1 MVLDQF
7 RFSTDQEIEK
17 QISSWWEDLEYF
29 RKLKVLLLAYPDLGG
44 ICKIEKSGI
53 GKLWKEI
60 PLSRKKE
67 LYEDAW
73 KY

>member
-1 MVLDQF
+1 MLLDRF
-7 RFSTDQEIEK
+7 RFMTNQEVEK
-17 QISSWWEDLEYF
+17 EINNYFEDLEYL
-29 RKLKVLLLAYPDLGG
+29 KKIKVLLLAYPDLGG